1 MGKSHPHPDN
11 DNRDEAATQR
21 NLCKMGGSLKAEGF
35 GDGRKHC
42 AAQNNKRLFGEYRM
56 IRRNGC
62 LYLGI
67 LILPIILAGCGQT
80 AFQIELVPTDRQL
93 EETRIQKDAGLFV
106 FDKIAIVDIDGT
118 ISNRRR
124 GGWLRSGENP
134 VSLFIEKL
142 DKAASDRSVKAVI
155 LRLDSPGGTV
165 AASDIMYH
173 RLRQFRQQTGKPV
186 IACVLGIGCSGA
198 YYIACGCDGIIAQ
211 PSSVV
216 GNIGTVFQ
224 TFSVAGT
231 MEKIGVKAVTI
242 KSGDLKDLASPLHD
256 LSDDERKV
264 LEGIIEHHSK
274 QFFEVVRNGRK
285 TIDEQKMAELSDGR
299 VFTAEQALQQGLID
313 KVGYLDDGIKWAKEM
328 AGVKKSQVVIYH
340 RPSNYI
346 PNVYSSATAN
356 AGGTGPLVNL
366 ELPDW
371 LDAGGAQFLYL
382 WQPAAE

>member
-1 MGKSHPHPDN
+1 M
-11 DNRDEAATQR
+11 
-21 NLCKMGGSLKAEGF
+21 L
-35 GDGRKHC
+35 RKHGW
-42 AAQNNKRLFGEYRM
+42 F
-56 IRRNGC
+56 
-62 LYLGI
+62 YLG
-67 LILPIILAGCGQT
+67 LIILLTVLSGCGQT
-80 AFQIELVPTDRQL
+80 AFQVELVPVDRQL

-106 FDKIAIVDIDGT
+106 SDKIAIIDVDGLL
-118 ISNRRR
+118 SNRRK
-124 GGWLRSGENP
+124 GGWMRSGENP

-142 DKAASDRSVKAVI
+142 DMAAADRSVKAVV

-165 AASDIMYH
+165 AASDVMYH
-173 RLRQFRQQTGKPV
+173 RLRQFREQTGKPV

-211 PSSVV
+211 PSGVV

-242 KSGDLKDLASPLHD
+242 KSGELKDMASPLHD
-256 LSDDERKV
+256 LSDEEQKV
-264 LEGIIEHHSK
+264 LQEIIKHFSE

-285 TIDEQKMAELSDGR
+285 AIDEKKMTELADGR
-299 VFTAEQALQQGLID
+299 VFTAEQALQHGLID

-328 AGVKKSQVVIYH
+328 AGVKKTQVVIYH

-346 PNVYSSATAN
+346 PNAYSMASASAD
-356 AGGTGPLVNL
+356 GIGPLVNL

-371 LDAGGAQFLYL
+371 LNSGGAQFLYL
-382 WQPAAE
+382 WQPAVE